1 MASKWNILRLGT
13 KIRLKGKL
21 REDDKDGIITWYLTD
36 ENKEIAGYAV
46 TPNSDSLS
54 MMFVA
59 PDDEIEVLEQ
69 MTVECPWCK
78 QPFPVEIESK
88 YKLAEAIPQDGNLS
102 KDEGF
107 NQSCPNCRHHLFIR
121 CVP

>member
-46 TPNSDSLS
+46 KPIGNSLF

-59 PDDEIEVLEQ
+59 PDDEIEVLKQ

-78 QPFPVEIESK
+78 QPFLIEIENK
-88 YKLAEAIPQDGNLS
+88 YKVAEAIPPEGNLP
-102 KDEGF
+102 KEEGF
-107 NQSCPNCRHHLFIR
+107 IQSCPNCPHELFIR